1 MAASGNVLRRS
12 STYSKFFEKME
23 LQGMTARQCFKK
35 KMAFSHTDPEN
46 PWTPTPVWTGPCNL
60 LWCGIDGEFLAL
72 VWERR
77 GIFFQHAP
85 KCATSDQQIRPTWDS
100 NCGRQGAKR
109 HAKPVALACVCYLL
123 KNYSAPWVSFAIL
136 QFTPWKI

>member
-46 PWTPTPVWTGPCNL
+46 PWTPTPPLHDHTNIL
-60 LWCGIDGEFLAL
+60 
-72 VWERR
+72 
-77 GIFFQHAP
+77 
-85 KCATSDQQIRPTWDS
+85 QQILNLTPLEKFNFFFWKG
-100 NCGRQGAKR
+100 GRGGGFGCLI
-109 HAKPVALACVCYLL
+109 PYWSST
-123 KNYSAPWVSFAIL
+123 YSKF
-136 QFTPWKI
+136 F